1 MFKAKK
7 IFGHTKD
14 DKMHRIFQ
22 FILIVWVLCPLNL
35 WALVD
40 YTEQEYE
47 KVPQIQTSSGNPK
60 PMSVN
65 TTSISSK
72 QNGGNFISAFS
83 LGNSFESQKININE
97 QTKKVDKYNFNLFI
111 QSGYNIFMN
120 ANFWMAKT
128 DSEMISSNAKTQN
141 GNPTIK
147 LGFNWLRFGN
157 QTELATV
164 DIFGGMMLKGHSDF
178 ASSRNDQLLGIETTK
193 RFHQMAFGLGYEYR
207 ITGDP
212 ANPVET
218 MVGNISKF
226 QVAMGWKVSG
236 DINLSLEANYI
247 KVQGTDSP
255 LKESLLYKGF
265 NYGYVT
271 PKMSLA
277 LSQLV
282 GIDLGGN
289 FRTKKVLIDESILQ
303 AHLWELQGLYGN
315 SIFAGLNI
323 LW

>member
-1 MFKAKK
+1 MGFL
-7 IFGHTKD
+7 FS
-14 DKMHRIFQ
+14 
-22 FILIVWVLCPLNL
+22 LNL

-47 KVPQIQTSSGNPK
+47 KAPQLQTTAGNNKPVSVSSASLSTRQSSG
-60 PMSVN
+60 
-65 TTSISSK
+65 
-72 QNGGNFISAFS
+72 GLISAFS
-83 LGNSFESQKININE
+83 LGNSIESQKVNINE
-97 QTKKVDKYNFNLFI
+97 QTKKVDKYHSNLFI
-111 QSGYNIFMN
+111 QSGYNVFLN
-120 ANFWMAKT
+120 ASFWMAKT
-128 DSEMISSNAKTQN
+128 DSEMISSNQKTQN
-141 GNPTIK
+141 GNPTFK

-164 DIFGGMMLKGHSDF
+164 DLFGGMMLKGNSDF

-212 ANPVET
+212 SNPGESV
-218 MVGNISKF
+218 VGNISRF
-226 QVAMGWKVSG
+226 QAALGWKVSS

-247 KVQGTDSP
+247 KVQGNNA
-255 LKESLLYKGF
+255 SLGQTILSKGF

-271 PKMSLA
+271 PKISLA
-277 LSQLV
+277 LSHMV

-289 FRTKKVLIDESILQ
+289 FKTKKVLIDESVLK
-303 AHLWELQGLYGN
+303 ARLWEMQGLYGN

-323 LW
+323 LL

>member
-1 MFKAKK
+1 MA
-7 IFGHTKD
+7 IQKD
-14 DKMHRIFQ
+14 DKMYRILKFMLT
-22 FILIVWVLCPLNL
+22 IGILCPFTL

-47 KVPQIQTSSGNPK
+47 KVPQIQTTTSNNK
-60 PMSVN
+60 PMSVSSS
-65 TTSISSK
+65 TSISTK
-72 QNGGNFISAFS
+72 QNGGNLISAFS
-83 LGNSFESQKININE
+83 LGNSFESQKVNINE
-97 QTKKVDKYNFNLFI
+97 QTKKVDKYNFNLFV
-111 QSGYNIFMN
+111 QSGYNIFIN
-120 ANFWMAKT
+120 ASFWMAKT
-128 DSEMISSNAKTQN
+128 DSEMIASNAKNQN
-141 GNPTIK
+141 GNPTFK

-164 DIFGGMMLKGHSDF
+164 DLFGGMMLKGNSDF

-193 RFHQMAFGLGYEYR
+193 RFYQMAFGLGYEYR

-218 MVGNISKF
+218 MVGNMSRF
-226 QVAMGWKVSG
+226 QVALGWKVSG

-247 KVQGTDSP
+247 KVQGNDLA
-255 LKESLLYKGF
+255 LKENLLSKGF

-271 PKMSLA
+271 PKISLA
-277 LSQLV
+277 LSQVV

-289 FRTKKVLIDESILQ
+289 FRTKKVLIDESVLK
-303 AHLWELQGLYGN
+303 ARLWDMQGLYGN

-323 LW
+323 LL